1 MSQLAP
7 STFSSMDENDIELP
21 GGRYRGM
28 SLRSALPVV
37 AHHRRRGALG
47 GLLARRGQ
55 QLGDQLVHG
64 FHPGLGADHADLR

>member
-37 AHHRRRGALG
+37 AHHRHFGALG
-47 GLLARRGQ
+47 AGLLA
-55 QLGDQLVHG
+55 
-64 FHPGLGADHADLR
+64 